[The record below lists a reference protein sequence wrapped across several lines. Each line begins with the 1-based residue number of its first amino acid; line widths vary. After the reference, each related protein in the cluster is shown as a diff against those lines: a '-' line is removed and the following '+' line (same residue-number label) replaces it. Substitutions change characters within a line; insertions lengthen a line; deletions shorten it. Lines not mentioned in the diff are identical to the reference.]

1 MKLAYSSEKILS
13 VLYYGKRARQIKERM
28 GNCQIRTAPR
38 HTPHGRNNLNP
49 FLSMQKLILTTD
61 RVEWMEVICVMNG
74 FLSLLL

>member
-1 MKLAYSSEKILS
+1 M
-13 VLYYGKRARQIKERM
+13 QERM

-61 RVEWMEVICVMNG
+61 RVEWMKVICVMNG
-74 FLSLLL
+74 LGADISSPSHYSCSVTTGI